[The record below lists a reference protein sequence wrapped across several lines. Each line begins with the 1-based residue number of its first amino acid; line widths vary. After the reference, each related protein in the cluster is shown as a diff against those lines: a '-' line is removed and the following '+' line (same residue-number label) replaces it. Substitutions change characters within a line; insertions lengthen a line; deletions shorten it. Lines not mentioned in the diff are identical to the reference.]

1 MEVSNSNLININCC
15 SIKNK
20 KSVLLENISWKM
32 QKKQAWLLIG
42 PNGGGK
48 ADFVNALSGKYE
60 FLPEEKIGTGNFSK
74 FVRSRFSGKSSAFN
88 RRRTKTR

>member
-20 KSVLLENISWKM
+20 KSVLLEIISWKM

-60 FLPEEKIGTGNFSK
+60 FLPEEKIGTGNFSNYSNI
-74 FVRSRFSGKSSAFN
+74 FEQ
-88 RRRTKTR
+88 